1 MNQPSVTS
9 RCIPRLGLM
18 PCTWRQCWRDSKNSE
33 RWNPQ
38 RFSGKN
44 PGCTF
49 HNWRNPSK
57 KSPTNGPTFNT
68 DHVQPE
74 CNFSLYVAAYFRG
87 RGGKVVRSSFNFR
100 WNPLNTYISAAFL
113 AVFLPVSASGDS
125 DTCHFWGKWP
135 WQLARWKRPW
145 GEAPIFTHHRKV
157 HVYIYIYIKYIYIYT
172 NTSNIYIYIHVLYI
186 YVCVNAAYILMT
198 ITFLPLCRSSY
209 SFTHI
214 ERQES
219 WLQFKPWTL
228 YGIAA
233 KKKRKLPQ
241 SSMMTHFPPSTSHY
255 HLLLT
260 SAQLSCPA

>member
-125 DTCHFWGKWP
+125 DTCHFWGNGP
-135 WQLARWKRPW
+135 GSWQDENGHEVKRRFLHII
-145 GEAPIFTHHRKV
+145 EKYTC
-157 HVYIYIYIKYIYIYT
+157 IYIY
-172 NTSNIYIYIHVLYI
+172 TSNIYIYIQIHQIYI
-186 YVCVNAAYILMT
+186 YIYTCCISMCV
-198 ITFLPLCRSSY
+198 
-209 SFTHI
+209 
-214 ERQES
+214 
-219 WLQFKPWTL
+219 
-228 YGIAA
+228 
-233 KKKRKLPQ
+233 
-241 SSMMTHFPPSTSHY
+241 
-255 HLLLT
+255 
-260 SAQLSCPA
+260 